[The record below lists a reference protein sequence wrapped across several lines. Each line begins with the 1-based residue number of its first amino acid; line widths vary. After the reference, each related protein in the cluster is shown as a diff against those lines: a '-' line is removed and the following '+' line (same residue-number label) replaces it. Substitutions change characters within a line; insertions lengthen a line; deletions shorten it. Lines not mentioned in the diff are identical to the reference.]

1 MDQDTFARK
10 VTDMQGGLYRV
21 AASYL
26 RGESDRL
33 DAVAEAIARAWE
45 KRHTLRDE
53 RLFRTWI
60 TRILIREC
68 VNIQRRQKRSVPVD
82 ALPEAA
88 SEPEDERIAAL
99 REALAQLPQRQRT
112 MIVLHYMEGYDVR
125 EVARIMGT
133 TKSAVFAGLSRAR
146 TRLRDWFS
154 RTRWTQRQRPGRRW
168 LSSTALHRRWRASL
182 RARSPRMGARW
193 SLRPWRI
200 RARGLKESSACT
212 P

>member
-1 MDQDTFARK
+1 MDKDTFARQ
-10 VTDMQGGLYRV
+10 VTDLQGSLYRV

-26 RGESDRL
+26 HGESDRL
-33 DAVAEAIARAWE
+33 DAVSEAITRAWE

-82 ALPEAA
+82 ALPEAE

-112 MIVLHYMEGYDVR
+112 MTVLHYMEEYDVR

-133 TKSAVFAGLSRAR
+133 TKNAVCAGLSRAR
-146 TRLRDWFS
+146 ARLR
-154 RTRWTQRQRPGRRW
+154 
-168 LSSTALHRRWRASL
+168 AL
-182 RARSPRMGARW
+182 MGEEW
-193 SLRPWRI
+193 Q
-200 RARGLKESSACT
+200 
-212 P
+212 

>member
-1 MDQDTFARK
+1 MDKDSFAWQ
-10 VTDMQGGLYRV
+10 VTDLQGSLYRV

-33 DAVAEAIARAWE
+33 DAVSEAITRAWE

-53 RLFRTWI
+53 GLFRTWI

-82 ALPEAA
+82 VLPEVE

-112 MIVLHYMEGYDVR
+112 MTVLHYMEGYDVR

-133 TKSAVFAGLSRAR
+133 TKSAVCAGLSRAR
-146 TRLRDWFS
+146 ARLR
-154 RTRWTQRQRPGRRW
+154 
-168 LSSTALHRRWRASL
+168 AS
-182 RARSPRMGARW
+182 MGEE
-193 SLRPWRI
+193 LD
-200 RARGLKESSACT
+200 
-212 P
+212 

>member
-1 MDQDTFARK
+1 MDKDTFARQ
-10 VTDMQGGLYRV
+10 VTGLQGGLYRV

-26 RGESDRL
+26 HGESDRL
-33 DAVAEAIARAWE
+33 DAVSEAITRAWE

-82 ALPEAA
+82 ALPEAE

-112 MIVLHYMEGYDVR
+112 MTVLHYMEGYDVR

-133 TKSAVFAGLSRAR
+133 TKSAVCAGLSRAR
-146 TRLRDWFS
+146 ARLR
-154 RTRWTQRQRPGRRW
+154 T
-168 LSSTALHRRWRASL
+168 L
-182 RARSPRMGARW
+182 MGEEW
-193 SLRPWRI
+193 Q
-200 RARGLKESSACT
+200 
-212 P
+212 

>member
-1 MDQDTFARK
+1 MDKDTFARQ
-10 VTDMQGGLYRV
+10 VTDLQGSLYRV

-26 RGESDRL
+26 HGESDRL
-33 DAVAEAIARAWE
+33 DAVSEAITRAWE

-82 ALPEAA
+82 ALPEAE
-88 SEPEDERIAAL
+88 SEPEDERIAGL

-112 MIVLHYMEGYDVR
+112 MTVLHYMEGYDVR

-133 TKSAVFAGLSRAR
+133 TKNAVCAGLSRAR
-146 TRLRDWFS
+146 TRLR
-154 RTRWTQRQRPGRRW
+154 
-168 LSSTALHRRWRASL
+168 AL
-182 RARSPRMGARW
+182 MGEE
-193 SLRPWRI
+193 L
-200 RARGLKESSACT
+200 E
-212 P
+212 

>member
-1 MDQDTFARK
+1 MDREAVAQR
-10 VTDMQGGLYRV
+10 VTALQGSLYRV

-33 DAVAEAIARAWE
+33 DAVSEAITRAWE
-45 KRHTLRDE
+45 KRHTLRE
-53 RLFRTWI
+53 ESLFRTWI

-82 ALPEAA
+82 VLPEAE

-112 MIVLHYMEGYDVR
+112 MTVLHYMEGYDVR

-133 TKSAVFAGLSRAR
+133 TKSAVCAGLSRAR
-146 TRLRDWFS
+146 ARLR
-154 RTRWTQRQRPGRRW
+154 
-168 LSSTALHRRWRASL
+168 AL
-182 RARSPRMGARW
+182 MGEEW
-193 SLRPWRI
+193 Q
-200 RARGLKESSACT
+200 
-212 P
+212 

>member
-1 MDQDTFARK
+1 MDKDTFARQ
-10 VTDMQGGLYRV
+10 VTDLQGSLYRV

-33 DAVAEAIARAWE
+33 DAVSEAITRAWE

-53 RLFRTWI
+53 GLFRTWI

-82 ALPEAA
+82 TLPEAE
-88 SEPEDERIAAL
+88 SEPKDERIAAL

-112 MIVLHYMEGYDVR
+112 MTVLHYMEGYDVR

-133 TKSAVFAGLSRAR
+133 TKSAVCAGLSRAR
-146 TRLRDWFS
+146 ARLR
-154 RTRWTQRQRPGRRW
+154 
-168 LSSTALHRRWRASL
+168 ALIGEEWQ
-182 RARSPRMGARW
+182 
-193 SLRPWRI
+193 
-200 RARGLKESSACT
+200 
-212 P
+212 

>member
-1 MDQDTFARK
+1 MDKDTFARQ
-10 VTDMQGGLYRV
+10 VTDLQGGLYRV

-33 DAVAEAIARAWE
+33 DAVSEAITRAWE
-45 KRHTLRDE
+45 KRHALRDE
-53 RLFRTWI
+53 GLFRTWI

-82 ALPEAA
+82 VLPEAE

-112 MIVLHYMEGYDVR
+112 MTVLHYMEGYDVR

-133 TKSAVFAGLSRAR
+133 TKSAVCAGLSRAR
-146 TRLRDWFS
+146 ARLR
-154 RTRWTQRQRPGRRW
+154 T
-168 LSSTALHRRWRASL
+168 L
-182 RARSPRMGARW
+182 MGEEW
-193 SLRPWRI
+193 Q
-200 RARGLKESSACT
+200 
-212 P
+212 

>member
-1 MDQDTFARK
+1 MDKDTFARQ
-10 VTDMQGGLYRV
+10 VTDLQGGLYRV

-33 DAVAEAIARAWE
+33 DAVSEAITRAWE
-45 KRHTLRDE
+45 KRHTLRE
-53 RLFRTWI
+53 ESLFRTWI

-82 ALPEAA
+82 ALPEAE

-112 MIVLHYMEGYDVR
+112 MTVLHYMEGYDVR

-133 TKSAVFAGLSRAR
+133 TNNAVCAGLSRAR
-146 TRLRDWFS
+146 ARLR
-154 RTRWTQRQRPGRRW
+154 T
-168 LSSTALHRRWRASL
+168 L
-182 RARSPRMGARW
+182 MGEEW
-193 SLRPWRI
+193 Q
-200 RARGLKESSACT
+200 
-212 P
+212 

>member
-1 MDQDTFARK
+1 MDKDTFARQ
-10 VTDMQGGLYRV
+10 VTDLQGGLYRV

-26 RGESDRL
+26 HGESDRL
-33 DAVAEAIARAWE
+33 DAVSEAITRAWE

-82 ALPEAA
+82 ALPEAE

-112 MIVLHYMEGYDVR
+112 MTVLHYMEGYDVR

-133 TKSAVFAGLSRAR
+133 TKNAVCAGLSRAR
-146 TRLRDWFS
+146 ARLR
-154 RTRWTQRQRPGRRW
+154 
-168 LSSTALHRRWRASL
+168 AL
-182 RARSPRMGARW
+182 MGEEW
-193 SLRPWRI
+193 Q
-200 RARGLKESSACT
+200 
-212 P
+212 